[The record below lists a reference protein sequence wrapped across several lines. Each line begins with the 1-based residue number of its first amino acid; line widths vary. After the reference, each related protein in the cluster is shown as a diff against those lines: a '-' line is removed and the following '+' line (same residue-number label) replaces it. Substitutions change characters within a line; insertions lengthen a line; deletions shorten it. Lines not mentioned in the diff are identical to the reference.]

1 MTFEIVVLFAVGWI
15 FLHVREFFHGDIK
28 WVFIFYG
35 LFYMI
40 GNVCVWWMLWNGRKM
55 DFVCLEYTS
64 FPLQDQEYKVQQDK
78 LHLQRVYEKQ
88 VIFPGKFM
96 IFCTP
101 PIFFCTGLKGLNF
114 ETPKTV
120 NLGIQA
126 LHEVWKNNW
135 TNSRDILS
143 SSV

>member
-1 MTFEIVVLFAVGWI
+1 
-15 FLHVREFFHGDIK
+15 
-28 WVFIFYG
+28 
-35 LFYMI
+35 
-40 GNVCVWWMLWNGRKM
+40 M

-96 IFCTP
+96 IFCTA

-114 ETPKTV
+114 ETPQNSKFGNPSTSRSLEEQLDKFKGYLKLICLRPGISPLI
-120 NLGIQA
+120 LGTCCRVMEPGKAFPEKCPWKPVLCVFA
-126 LHEVWKNNW
+126 LLVAAAVIEKIM
-135 TNSRDILS
+135 S
-143 SSV
+143 